1 MGMAIWLRNTRQLQN
16 GAADDPGSTRVGA
29 AAEIMGAA
37 EFGALVAL
45 DEGFR
50 ALRSER
56 EAVLAAA
63 REEAARLVDAG
74 RAEAAGL
81 VEQARRERETAAAE
95 GYREGEQRAL
105 ADWFERTA
113 QAGDAHARLLGHMRE
128 RLAAVVSVAV
138 ERVVRVEQRGLLFER
153 ALSEVDRIAG
163 SATYLN
169 IAVHPDDHDHAR
181 IAFDRLAVRWREIG
195 QAFPLSVVADR
206 RLAPGSCIAE
216 SDFGTVDASLETQ
229 LRAMR
234 NAVSRALKRA
244 VLDVEQHSSGAQEEG
259 DAPSDQTSE
268 VHST

>member
-1 MGMAIWLRNTRQLQN
+1 MAIWLRNTRQLQN

-29 AAEIMGAA
+29 PAEIMGAA

-50 ALRSER
+50 VLHSER

-81 VEQARRERETAAAE
+81 IEQARRERETAAAE

-105 ADWFERTA
+105 ADWFERTV
-113 QAGDAHARLLGHMRE
+113 QEGDAHARLLERMRE

-138 ERVVRVEQRGLLFER
+138 EKVVSVEQRGLLFER
-153 ALSEVDRIAG
+153 ALSEIDRIAG
-163 SATYLN
+163 GATYLN
-169 IAVHPDDHDHAR
+169 IAVHPNDHDHAC
-181 IAFDRLAVRWREIG
+181 IAFDRLAARWREIG
-195 QAFPLSVVADR
+195 QAFPLSIVADR

-234 NAVSRALKRA
+234 SAVSRALKHA
-244 VLDVEQHSSGAQEEG
+244 ALDAERHSSGSPEEG
-259 DAPSDQTSE
+259 GAPSDQTSE